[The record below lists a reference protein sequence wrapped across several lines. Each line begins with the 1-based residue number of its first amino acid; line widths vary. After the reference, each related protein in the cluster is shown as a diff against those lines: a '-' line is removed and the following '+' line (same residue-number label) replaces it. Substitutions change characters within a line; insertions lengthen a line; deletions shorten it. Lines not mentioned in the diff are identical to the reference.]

1 MELYYTEENEQ
12 LNDLDRIIFP
22 KLKLHLPFN
31 DMLIDFYDQWDSD
44 HELGESLKEYQVND
58 IECSFNK
65 VVKLY
70 QSKRKSTSRE
80 VNGHKFEGYNKNKL
94 VILTNNKEEIIVC
107 NLTTGIKFSKTA
119 FKEFKKLYTLDDI
132 TRVRL
137 YCLYHLQGREDDNF
151 FNTLKQNK
159 IKYQPIDMV
168 NSLKLLKLYP
178 EVSA

>member
-12 LNDLDRIIFP
+12 LNDLDRIIFT
-22 KLKLHLPFN
+22 KLKLYLPFN

-44 HELGESLKEYQVND
+44 HELSESLKEYNVND

-70 QSKRKSTSRE
+70 QSKRKCTYRE
-80 VNGHKFEGYNKNKL
+80 IIGSKFLGYTKNKL

-107 NLTTGIKFSKTA
+107 NMTTGIKFSKTA
-119 FKEFKKLYTLDDI
+119 YKEFQKHYNLDDI

-137 YCLYHLQGREDDNF
+137 YCLYHFHSREDDNF
-151 FNTLKQNK
+151 VKTMAKNK
-159 IKYQPIDMV
+159 IKYQPIDII
-168 NSLKLLKLYP
+168 NSLKILKLYP